1 MAWGIY
7 QFQDVGFIGRER
19 LDSIVKYDKPYKDS
33 GNAYPYGDRR
43 YSARHFRVIPNGDY
57 EIWHA
62 NRTST
67 DDFLSGKTTKD
78 YDHRRYGMVGIV
90 RADNTYEFVHTVGQS
105 EAMLLSEAM
114 RADVAN
120 DKRRGG
126 AYYAKGKY
134 MHPIFKGLRV
144 EVSTGEAMTPY
155 TTVHRTLNRKKALQ
169 HIKKYDEFKTVY
181 RAMRDAM
188 DHVGILEVLVDMAKE
203 KGLADLRK
211 CGFGR
216 VKQLIEEKK
225 YLDAGLLYG
234 MNHGNGNSWYTAH
247 SIEHVL
253 EDESRLRD
261 RAESYKLH
269 LKSTA
274 RWSEDKFRRD
284 IYAGTPELFDTYE
297 SGAGEKIPSSAWGFD
312 VMIDGKVAERL

>member
-19 LDSIVKYDKPYKDS
+19 LESIVKYDKPYAKS

-43 YSARHFRVIPNGDY
+43 YSARHFRVMPNGDY
-57 EIWHA
+57 EIWHS
-62 NRTST
+62 NRLNV
-67 DDFLSGKTTKD
+67 DNFLTGKTNPD
-78 YDHRRYGMVGIV
+78 YDVRRWGMVGIV
-90 RADNTYEFVHTVGQS
+90 RADNTYEFVHTIGQS
-105 EAMLLSEAM
+105 ESMLLSEAM

-144 EVSTGEAMTPY
+144 DVTTGEAKTPY
-155 TTVHRTLNRKKALQ
+155 TTIHRTLNRKKALQ
-169 HIKKYDEFKTVY
+169 HIKQYDEFKTVY

-188 DHVGILEVLVDMAKE
+188 DHVGVLEVLVDMAKE
-203 KGLADLRK
+203 KGLDDLRK

-234 MNHGNGNSWYTAH
+234 LNHGNGNSWYTAH
-247 SIEHVL
+247 TIEQVL
-253 EDESRLRD
+253 GDESKMHEVANRYD
-261 RAESYKLH
+261 RH
-269 LKSTA
+269 LKNLSRLDEA
-274 RWSEDKFRRD
+274 KFRRD
-284 IYAGTPELFDTYE
+284 VYAGSPEVFETYE

-312 VMIDGKVAERL
+312 VMVDGKIAERL

>member
-19 LDSIVKYDKPYKDS
+19 LERVVKHDKPYKDS

-43 YSARHFRVIPNGDY
+43 YSARHFRVLENGDY
-57 EIWHA
+57 EIWNM
-62 NRTST
+62 NRTTVDDYLAGKDST
-67 DDFLSGKTTKD
+67 HD
-78 YDHRRYGMVGIV
+78 YRKWGLVGVV
-90 RADNTYEFVHTVGQS
+90 RADNTFEFTKSIGMS
-105 EAMLLSEAM
+105 ESMLLTEAMQTE
-114 RADVAN
+114 VAN

-134 MHPIFKGLRV
+134 MHPVFKGLRV
-144 EVSTGEAMTPY
+144 DVTTGEAKTPY
-155 TTVHRTLNRKKALQ
+155 TTVHRTLNRKRALQ

-188 DHVGILEVLVDMAKE
+188 DHVGVLEVLVDMAKE
-203 KGLADLRK
+203 KGLDDLRK

-216 VKQLIEEKK
+216 VLQLIDEKK

-247 SIEHVL
+247 TIEHVL
-253 EDESRLRD
+253 EDESRLREK
-261 RAESYKLH
+261 AENYKLH
-269 LKSTA
+269 IKSTT

-284 IYAGTPELFDTYE
+284 IYAGTPEVFETYE

-312 VMIDGKVAERL
+312 VIVDGNVAERF